1 MSRMHTPSGRWALG
15 LGLSIIT
22 SLAFG
27 FLPIALKGMLEM
39 LDVYTLT
46 WYRFMISV
54 AVLAPFIV
62 RPGKLSTTAWPGKR
76 LIVITLLTGLLMSG
90 NYLLYILGLLYVSPS
105 TAQVVIQQASLF
117 FLLGSLVIYREQF
130 TGRQWVGLAIVI
142 FGLLL
147 FFNERL
153 IAMVV
158 NFTEDTLGVLLIT
171 GAAVI
176 WAIYALLQ
184 KQLLKTY
191 SASTTILLFYSIGSL
206 AFLPFAQ
213 PSLVFQLS
221 GVHIGLLFGLG
232 LISLISYGAF
242 AEALNHWEASRVSAV
257 LATVPIITVATVKIT
272 TALFPDLIPP
282 ESLSMLSIAGA
293 VLVVTGSILMALGR
307 SR

>member
-76 LIVITLLTGLLMSG
+76 LIVIILLTGLLMSG
-90 NYLLYILGLLYVSPS
+90 NYLLYILGLRYVSPS

-153 IAMVV
+153 IAMVI

-232 LISLISYGAF
+232 LISLISYCAF

-293 VLVVTGSILMALGR
+293 VLVVTGSIIMALGR

>member
-76 LIVITLLTGLLMSG
+76 LIVIILLTGLLMSG

-117 FLLGSLVIYREQF
+117 FLLGSLVVYREQF
-130 TGRQWVGLAIVI
+130 TGRQWVALAIVI

-153 IAMVV
+153 IAMVI

-221 GVHIGLLFGLG
+221 GVQIGLLFGLG

-242 AEALNHWEASRVSAV
+242 AEALNLGEASRVSAV

-293 VLVVTGSILMALGR
+293 VLVVTGSIIMALGR

>member
-54 AVLAPFIV
+54 AVLAPFIL

>member
-1 MSRMHTPSGRWALG
+1 VIVL
-15 LGLSIIT
+15 
-22 SLAFG
+22 LA
-27 FLPIALKGMLEM
+27 
-39 LDVYTLT
+39 
-46 WYRFMISV
+46 
-54 AVLAPFIV
+54 
-62 RPGKLSTTAWPGKR
+62 
-76 LIVITLLTGLLMSG
+76 GLLMSG

-117 FLLGSLVIYREQF
+117 FLLGSLVIFREQF

-153 IAMVV
+153 IAMVI

-171 GAAVI
+171 GAALI

-184 KQLLKTY
+184 KHLLKTY

-257 LATVPIITVATVKIT
+257 LATVPVITVAMVKIT

-282 ESLSMLSIAGA
+282 ESLSMLSLAGA
-293 VLVVTGSILMALGR
+293 VLVVTGSIMMALGR

>member
-76 LIVITLLTGLLMSG
+76 LIGIILLTGLLMSG

-153 IAMVV
+153 IAMVI

-221 GVHIGLLFGLG
+221 GVQIGLLFGLG

-293 VLVVTGSILMALGR
+293 VLVVTGSIIMALGR

>member
-117 FLLGSLVIYREQF
+117 FLLGSLVVYREQF
-130 TGRQWVGLAIVI
+130 TGRQWVALAIVI

-153 IAMVV
+153 IAMVI

-221 GVHIGLLFGLG
+221 GVQIGLLFGLG

-293 VLVVTGSILMALGR
+293 VLVVTGSIIMALGR

>member
-153 IAMVV
+153 IAMVI

-206 AFLPFAQ
+206 VFLPFAQ

>member
-76 LIVITLLTGLLMSG
+76 LIVIILLTGLLMSG

-153 IAMVV
+153 IAMVI

-293 VLVVTGSILMALGR
+293 VLVVTGSIIMALGR

>member
-54 AVLAPFIV
+54 AVLAPFIL

-76 LIVITLLTGLLMSG
+76 LIVITLLPGLLMSG

-153 IAMVV
+153 IAMVI

-242 AEALNHWEASRVSAV
+242 AEALNHLEASRVSAV

>member
-1 MSRMHTPSGRWALG
+1 MHTPSGRWALG

-76 LIVITLLTGLLMSG
+76 LIVIILLTGLLMSG

-117 FLLGSLVIYREQF
+117 FLLGSLVVYREQF
-130 TGRQWVGLAIVI
+130 TGRQWVALAIVI

-153 IAMVV
+153 IAMVI

-206 AFLPFAQ
+206 VFLPFAQ

-293 VLVVTGSILMALGR
+293 VLVVTGSIIMALGR

>member
-76 LIVITLLTGLLMSG
+76 LIGIILLTGLLMSG

-153 IAMVV
+153 IAMVI

-242 AEALNHWEASRVSAV
+242 AEALNHWVASRVSAV

-293 VLVVTGSILMALGR
+293 VLVVTGSIIMALGR

>member
-117 FLLGSLVIYREQF
+117 FLLGSLVVYREQF
-130 TGRQWVGLAIVI
+130 TGRQWVALAIVI

-153 IAMVV
+153 IAMVI

-293 VLVVTGSILMALGR
+293 VLVVTGSIIMALGR

>member
-1 MSRMHTPSGRWALG
+1 MSRMHTPSGRWVLG

-54 AVLAPFIV
+54 AVLAPFIL

-117 FLLGSLVIYREQF
+117 FLLGSLVVYREQF
-130 TGRQWVGLAIVI
+130 TGRQWVALAIVI

-221 GVHIGLLFGLG
+221 GVQIGLLFGLG

-293 VLVVTGSILMALGR
+293 VLVVTGSIMMALGR

>member
-76 LIVITLLTGLLMSG
+76 LIVIILMTGLLMSG

-153 IAMVV
+153 IAMVI

-221 GVHIGLLFGLG
+221 GVHIGLLFGPQPG
-232 LISLISYGAF
+232 
-242 AEALNHWEASRVSAV
+242 NR
-257 LATVPIITVATVKIT
+257 
-272 TALFPDLIPP
+272 
-282 ESLSMLSIAGA
+282 
-293 VLVVTGSILMALGR
+293 
-307 SR
+307 

>member
-62 RPGKLSTTAWPGKR
+62 RPGKLSTTGWPGKR
-76 LIVITLLTGLLMSG
+76 LIVIILLTGLLMSG

-153 IAMVV
+153 IAMVI

-232 LISLISYGAF
+232 LIS
-242 AEALNHWEASRVSAV
+242 
-257 LATVPIITVATVKIT
+257 
-272 TALFPDLIPP
+272 
-282 ESLSMLSIAGA
+282 
-293 VLVVTGSILMALGR
+293 
-307 SR
+307 

>member
-76 LIVITLLTGLLMSG
+76 LIVIILLTGLLMSG

-130 TGRQWVGLAIVI
+130 TGRQWVALAIVI

-153 IAMVV
+153 IAMVI

-293 VLVVTGSILMALGR
+293 VLVVTGSIIMALGR

>member
-76 LIVITLLTGLLMSG
+76 LIVIILLTGLLMSG

-117 FLLGSLVIYREQF
+117 FLLGSLVVYREQF
-130 TGRQWVGLAIVI
+130 TGRQWVALAIVI

-153 IAMVV
+153 IAMVI

-293 VLVVTGSILMALGR
+293 VLVVTGSIIMALGR

>member
-62 RPGKLSTTAWPGKR
+62 RPGKLSNTAWPGKR
-76 LIVITLLTGLLMSG
+76 LIVIILLTGLLMSG

-117 FLLGSLVIYREQF
+117 FLLGSLGIYREQF

-153 IAMVV
+153 IAMVI

-293 VLVVTGSILMALGR
+293 VLVVTGSIIMALGR

>member
-1 MSRMHTPSGRWALG
+1 MSRVHTPSGRWALG

-27 FLPIALKGMLEM
+27 FLPIALKGMLEI
-39 LDVYTLT
+39 LDAYTLT

-76 LIVITLLTGLLMSG
+76 LIVIILLTGLLMSG

-117 FLLGSLVIYREQF
+117 FLLGSLVVYREQF
-130 TGRQWVGLAIVI
+130 TGRQWVALAIVI

-221 GVHIGLLFGLG
+221 GVQIGLLFGLG

-293 VLVVTGSILMALGR
+293 VLVVTGSIIMALGR

>member
-76 LIVITLLTGLLMSG
+76 LIVIILLTGLLMSG

-153 IAMVV
+153 IAMVI

-221 GVHIGLLFGLG
+221 GVQIGLLFGLG

-293 VLVVTGSILMALGR
+293 VLVVTGSIIMALGR

>member
-76 LIVITLLTGLLMSG
+76 LIVIILLTGLLMSG

-153 IAMVV
+153 IAMVI

-232 LISLISYGAF
+232 LLSLISYGAF

-293 VLVVTGSILMALGR
+293 VLVVSGSILMALGR

>member
-1 MSRMHTPSGRWALG
+1 MSRVHTPSGRWALG

-27 FLPIALKGMLEM
+27 FLPVALKGMLEI

-76 LIVITLLTGLLMSG
+76 LIVIILLTGLLMSG

-117 FLLGSLVIYREQF
+117 FLLGSLVVYREQF
-130 TGRQWVGLAIVI
+130 TGRQWVALAIVI

-153 IAMVV
+153 IAMVI

-221 GVHIGLLFGLG
+221 GVQIGLLFGLG

-293 VLVVTGSILMALGR
+293 VLVVTGSIIMALGR

>member
-76 LIVITLLTGLLMSG
+76 LIVIILLTGLLMSG

-117 FLLGSLVIYREQF
+117 FLLGSLVVYREQF
-130 TGRQWVGLAIVI
+130 TGRQWVALAIVI

-153 IAMVV
+153 IAMVI

-221 GVHIGLLFGLG
+221 GVQIGLLFGLG

-293 VLVVTGSILMALGR
+293 VLVVTRSIIMALGR

>member
-76 LIVITLLTGLLMSG
+76 LIGIILLTGLLMSG
-90 NYLLYILGLLYVSPS
+90 NYLLYILGLRYVSPS

-153 IAMVV
+153 IAMVI

-232 LISLISYGAF
+232 LISLISYCAF

-293 VLVVTGSILMALGR
+293 VLVVTGSIIMALGR

>member
-1 MSRMHTPSGRWALG
+1 MHTPSGRWALG

-76 LIVITLLTGLLMSG
+76 LIVIILLTGLLMSG

-153 IAMVV
+153 IAMVI

-293 VLVVTGSILMALGR
+293 VLVVTGSIIMALGR

>member
-76 LIVITLLTGLLMSG
+76 LIGIILLTGLLMSG

-117 FLLGSLVIYREQF
+117 FLLGSLVVYREQF
-130 TGRQWVGLAIVI
+130 TGRQWVALAIVI

-153 IAMVV
+153 IAMVI

-221 GVHIGLLFGLG
+221 GVQIGLLFGLG

-293 VLVVTGSILMALGR
+293 VLVVTGSIIMALGR

>member
-76 LIVITLLTGLLMSG
+76 LIVIILLTGLLMSG

-117 FLLGSLVIYREQF
+117 FLLGSLVVYREQF
-130 TGRQWVGLAIVI
+130 TGRQWVALAIVI

-153 IAMVV
+153 IAMVI

-221 GVHIGLLFGLG
+221 GVQIGLLFGLG

-293 VLVVTGSILMALGR
+293 VLVVTGSIIMALGR

>member
-1 MSRMHTPSGRWALG
+1 MSRVHTPSGRWALG

-27 FLPIALKGMLEM
+27 FLPIALKGMLEI

-62 RPGKLSTTAWPGKR
+62 RPGKLSTAAWPGKR
-76 LIVITLLTGLLMSG
+76 LIVIVLLAGLLMSG

-117 FLLGSLVIYREQF
+117 FLLGSLVIFREQF

-153 IAMVV
+153 IAMVI

-171 GAAVI
+171 GAALI

-184 KQLLKTY
+184 KHLLKTY

-257 LATVPIITVATVKIT
+257 LATVPVITVAMVKIT
-272 TALFPDLIPP
+272 TALFPDFIPP
-282 ESLSMLSIAGA
+282 ESLSMLSLAGA
-293 VLVVTGSILMALGR
+293 VLVVTGSIMMALGR

>member
-76 LIVITLLTGLLMSG
+76 LIVIILLTGLLMSG

-153 IAMVV
+153 IAMVI

-293 VLVVTGSILMALGR
+293 VLVVSGSILMALGR

>member
-76 LIVITLLTGLLMSG
+76 LIGIILLTGLLMSG

-153 IAMVV
+153 IAMVI

-232 LISLISYGAF
+232 LISLISYCAF

-293 VLVVTGSILMALGR
+293 VLVVTGSIIMALGR

>member
-153 IAMVV
+153 IAMVI

-242 AEALNHWEASRVSAV
+242 SEALNHWESSRVSAV

>member
-1 MSRMHTPSGRWALG
+1 
-15 LGLSIIT
+15 
-22 SLAFG
+22 
-27 FLPIALKGMLEM
+27 MLEM

-76 LIVITLLTGLLMSG
+76 LIVIILLTGLLMSG

-153 IAMVV
+153 IAMVI

-293 VLVVTGSILMALGR
+293 VLVVTGSIIMALGR

>member
-1 MSRMHTPSGRWALG
+1 MSRVHTPSGRWALG

-27 FLPIALKGMLEM
+27 FLPIALKGMLEI
-39 LDVYTLT
+39 LDAYTLT

-76 LIVITLLTGLLMSG
+76 LIVIILLTGLLMSG

-117 FLLGSLVIYREQF
+117 FLLGSLVVYREQF
-130 TGRQWVGLAIVI
+130 TGRQWVALAIVI

-153 IAMVV
+153 IAMVI

-221 GVHIGLLFGLG
+221 GVQIGLLFGLG

-293 VLVVTGSILMALGR
+293 VLVVTGSIIMALGR

>member
-76 LIVITLLTGLLMSG
+76 LIVIILLTGLLMSG

-117 FLLGSLVIYREQF
+117 FLLGSLVFYREQF

-153 IAMVV
+153 IAMVI

-293 VLVVTGSILMALGR
+293 VLVVSGSILMALGR

>member
-76 LIVITLLTGLLMSG
+76 LIVIILLTGLLMSG

-153 IAMVV
+153 IAMVI

-232 LISLISYGAF
+232 LISLISYCAF

-293 VLVVTGSILMALGR
+293 VLVVTGSIIMALGR

>member
-76 LIVITLLTGLLMSG
+76 LIVIILLTGLLMSG

-153 IAMVV
+153 IAMVI

>member
-1 MSRMHTPSGRWALG
+1 MHTPSGRWALG

-76 LIVITLLTGLLMSG
+76 LIVIILLTGLLMSG

-117 FLLGSLVIYREQF
+117 FLLGSLVVYREQF
-130 TGRQWVGLAIVI
+130 TGRQWVALAIVI

-153 IAMVV
+153 IAMVI

-221 GVHIGLLFGLG
+221 GVQIGLLFGLG

-293 VLVVTGSILMALGR
+293 VLVVTGSIIMALGR

>member
-62 RPGKLSTTAWPGKR
+62 RPGKLSNTAWPGKR
-76 LIVITLLTGLLMSG
+76 LIVIILLTGLLMSG

-153 IAMVV
+153 IAMVI

-293 VLVVTGSILMALGR
+293 VLVVTGSIIMALGR

>member
-1 MSRMHTPSGRWALG
+1 MHTPSGRWALG

-76 LIVITLLTGLLMSG
+76 LIVIILLTGLLMSG

-153 IAMVV
+153 IAMVI

-232 LISLISYGAF
+232 LISLISYCAF

-293 VLVVTGSILMALGR
+293 VLVVTGSIIMALGR